1 MKPTERLLSFTFV
14 VDHDEAFKLPRLDQF
29 LSAHMPEFSRSYI
42 QKIIAEGLVQV
53 DEKPGKAGQRLKLD
67 QTILVAVPEPKAPGL
82 LAEEIPLTIVFE
94 DEHLAVIDKPAG
106 MVTHPGAGVDSGTLV
121 HALMHHMQGSLSGIG
136 GVLRPGIVHRLDKD
150 TSGLLVVAKDD
161 RTHRSLA
168 RQIQSKHARRTY
180 LAVVEGVPN
189 PRQATISKPLGRDPK
204 NRTRIAVVATGRNAE
219 SHYRVLQAS
228 DRFALVEV
236 ELSTGRTHQIRVHML
251 SINCPVVGDL
261 VYNHKASGKA
271 AARAKF
277 GLTGHA
283 LHAIKLAFTH
293 PFDGRLLEFES
304 QLPAD
309 LDNLIKRLL

>member
-1 MKPTERLLSFTFV
+1 MKPSERLLNFTFV
-14 VDHDEAFKLPRLDQF
+14 VDADKGRELLRLDQF
-29 LSAHMPEFSRSYI
+29 LSGQMTEFSRSYI
-42 QKIIAEGLVQV
+42 QKIIAEGMVQV
-53 DEKPGKAGQRLKLD
+53 DEKPGKAGQRLKAD
-67 QTILVAVPEPKAPGL
+67 QTILVVVPEPRAPGL
-82 LAEEIPLTIVFE
+82 VPEEIPLTIVYE

-106 MVTHPGAGVDSGTLV
+106 MVTHPGAGVNSGTLV

-168 RQIQSKHARRTY
+168 RQIQTKHARRTY
-180 LAVVEGVPN
+180 LAVVEGVPS
-189 PRQATISKPLGRDPK
+189 PSQALISKPLGRDPK
-204 NRTRIAVVATGRNAE
+204 NRTRIAVVATGRKAE
-219 SHYRVLQAS
+219 SHYRVLKS
-228 DRFALVEV
+228 SERFALVQV

-277 GLTGHA
+277 GLVGHA
-283 LHAIKLAFTH
+283 LHATKLAFTH
-293 PFDGRLLEFES
+293 PVDGRLLEFES
-304 QLPAD
+304 PLPDD